1 MTQPGS
7 HPADPLAWDYTAR
20 TQRRMFG
27 QLAWVGTLACLG
39 TLAFQWPTP
48 TPRDLIALPL
58 LAALLLGLLFGVRRG
73 WLRLIPAAR
82 AALLGLTLYFLVGL
96 WPWPGSGGGHLSL
109 LSESTYWFPVLY
121 AGAFLLFAPREALR
135 WSAVTY
141 LLALAV
147 CLYRLF
153 WGPEARSVDLA
164 ASIMQFQI
172 VGLIM
177 ILMQATFGAQR
188 GQLLAARQAARQDPL
203 TGLANRRAGEE
214 RLAELAHAGRPFTLV
229 VFDLDHF
236 KAVNDTHGHAVGD
249 RVLQMTARLSREL
262 LPPGGVATRWG
273 GEEFLLILPPLEPG
287 ALRTL
292 LDALRARLAR
302 EHVEGVRGVTASFGV
317 AVSAPGE
324 PPERVV
330 SRADAAM
337 YAAKARGRDGVQHAE
352 RSAVGGSTAGQDP

>member
-1 MTQPGS
+1 
-7 HPADPLAWDYTAR
+7 
-20 TQRRMFG
+20 MFG
-27 QLAWVGTLACLG
+27 QLAGVGALACLG
-39 TLAFQWPTP
+39 TLALQWPAP
-48 TPRDLIALPL
+48 HPRDLVALPL
-58 LAALLLGLLFGVRRG
+58 LAALLLGLLAAVRGG
-73 WLRLIPAAR
+73 WLSLIPAAR
-82 AALLGLTLYFLVGL
+82 VALLALTVYFLVGL

-141 LLALAV
+141 LLALGV

-153 WGPEARSVDLA
+153 WGPEARSMDLA
-164 ASIMQFQI
+164 AAVIQFQL

-214 RLAELAHAGRPFTLV
+214 RLAALAGTGQPFTLV

-249 RVLQMTARLSREL
+249 RVLQMTARLLREL
-262 LPPGGVATRWG
+262 LPRGGVAARWG
-273 GEEFLLILPPLEPG
+273 GEEFMLILPPLELE
-287 ALRTL
+287 ALHTLLTSLRT
-292 LDALRARLAR
+292 RLAQER
-302 EHVEGVRGVTASFGV
+302 VDGVQGVTASFGV
-317 AVSAPGE
+317 ATSAPGE
-324 PPERVV
+324 PPGQVV
-330 SRADAAM
+330 ARADAAM
-337 YAAKARGRDGVQHAE
+337 YAAKLRGRDGVQHAE
-352 RSAVGGSTAGQDP
+352 PASPL